1 MALFLALGVLAAM
14 VIGIGWF
21 LRANPSSLAR
31 SLRRLAFALVVVL
44 AGVALVFSVRF
55 LPGILPELLGL
66 LGLVGSALLA
76 RFLRH
81 RSSDGFSTPGGG
93 RQRTEVRTA
102 FLRAWID
109 HGTGEVGGA
118 VLAGRFAGRTLDS
131 LSDGELLEVR
141 VEAASDVDSVRVLEA
156 YLDRRLGPGWRST
169 QRQAPS
175 AGKADMTREEAFAV
189 LGLADGATGDDIRT
203 AHRRLIQRVHPDAGG
218 SADLA
223 ARINRA
229 RDILLG

>member
-1 MALFLALGVLAAM
+1 MPVLFLALGVLAAM
-14 VIGIGWF
+14 VLGIGWL
-21 LRANPSSLAR
+21 LRANPSSLAHG
-31 SLRRLAFALVVVL
+31 LRRLGFALIIVL
-44 AGVALVFSVRF
+44 AGLALVFSVRF
-55 LPGILPELLGL
+55 LPEILPELLGL

-81 RSSDGFSTPGGG
+81 RPSDGFSAPGG

-141 VEAASDVDSVRVLEA
+141 TEAASDTDSVRVLEA
-156 YLDRRLGPGWRST
+156 YLDRRLGPGWRHAR
-169 QRQAPS
+169 QQAPN

-189 LGLADGATGDDIRT
+189 LGLAGNATADDIRA

>member
-1 MALFLALGVLAAM
+1 MLALFLALGVLAAM
-14 VIGIGWF
+14 VLGIGWF
-21 LRANPSSLAR
+21 LRANPSNLAHG
-31 SLRRLAFALVVVL
+31 LRRLGFALVVVL
-44 AGVALVFSVRF
+44 AGLALVFSVRF
-55 LPGILPELLGL
+55 LPEILPELLGL

-76 RFLRH
+76 RFLR
-81 RSSDGFSTPGGG
+81 RRPSDGFSAPGG
-93 RQRTEVRTA
+93 RKRTEVRTA

-131 LSDGELLEVR
+131 LSDGELREVHT
-141 VEAASDVDSVRVLEA
+141 EAASDADSVRVLEA
-156 YLDRRLGPGWRST
+156 YLDRRLGPGW
-169 QRQAPS
+169 QNARQHAPD
-175 AGKADMTREEAFAV
+175 AGKSDMTREEALAV
-189 LGLADGATGDDIRT
+189 LGLAGDATADDIRA

>member
-1 MALFLALGVLAAM
+1 MLAQSLPLGVLAAM
-14 VIGIGWF
+14 AIGIGWF
-21 LRANPSSLAR
+21 LRANPSHLAR
-31 SLRRLAFALVVVL
+31 SVRRMVFGLVIVA
-44 AGVALVFSVRF
+44 AGLALVFSVRF
-55 LPGILPELLGL
+55 LPEILPELLGL

-81 RSSDGFSTPGGG
+81 RSSDGFSTPGG

-131 LSDGELLEVR
+131 LSDAELLEVR
-141 VEAASDVDSVRVLEA
+141 IEAASDADSVRVLEA
-156 YLDRRLGPGWRST
+156 YLDRRLGPGWRRAGQQT
-169 QRQAPS
+169 PN
-175 AGKADMTREEAFAV
+175 AGKADMSREEAFAV
-189 LGLADGATGDDIRT
+189 LGLADGATADDIRV